1 MVCLCRPYPFKF
13 FKGCPPQNLLSP
25 LLNTLSQIIVEY
37 NEGKV
42 YRKLEYLLKIVS
54 IFTLEI
60 PGFWVK
66 ATWFI
71 YIFSTTENIYFSSFH
86 YQF

>member
-1 MVCLCRPYPFKF
+1 MRQIFQEWTKRILWKTAFKN

-60 PGFWVK
+60 PGF
-66 ATWFI
+66 
-71 YIFSTTENIYFSSFH
+71 
-86 YQF
+86 